1 MLLINFIPYIDS
13 VLSIK
18 VWLKQVF
25 SFGFDL

>member
-18 VWLKQVF
+18 VWLKQGF